1 MTEKWITTT
10 MAARIIGYQ
19 PERIRELLRDGKING
34 QKFGTTWQVDQSSL
48 LSYIAGMK
56 EIGKKRGPKNQN

>member
-19 PERIRELLRDGKING
+19 HERIRELLRDGKING

-56 EIGKKRGPKNQN
+56 DMGKKRGPKNYE